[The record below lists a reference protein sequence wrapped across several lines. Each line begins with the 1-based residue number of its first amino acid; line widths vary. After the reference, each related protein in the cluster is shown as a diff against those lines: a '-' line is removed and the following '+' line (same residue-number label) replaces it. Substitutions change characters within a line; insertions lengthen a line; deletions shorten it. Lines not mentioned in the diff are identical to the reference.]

1 MPIGVRVTLRQNR
14 MYEFLE
20 RLIAVALPRIRD
32 FKGINDRFDGQG
44 NYTLGVTEQ
53 IIFPEIDIDKITK
66 IFGMEITF
74 VTSAQTDEEA
84 YALLREFGLPF
95 KNAKKNQ

>member
-1 MPIGVRVTLRQNR
+1 MRCCASSVCLSRTLKRTTKL
-14 MYEFLE
+14 YG
-20 RLIAVALPRIRD
+20 
-32 FKGINDRFDGQG
+32 KGINEKFDGQG
-44 NYTLGVTEQ
+44 NYTLGITEQ

-74 VTSAQTDEEA
+74 VTTAKTDEEA